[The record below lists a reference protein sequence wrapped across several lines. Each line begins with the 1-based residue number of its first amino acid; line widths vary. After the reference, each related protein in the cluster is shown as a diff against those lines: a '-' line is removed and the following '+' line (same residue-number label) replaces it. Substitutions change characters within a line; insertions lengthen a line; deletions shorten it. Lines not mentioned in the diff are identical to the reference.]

1 MLDWKGL
8 ARREHLILLTLL
20 ALVLSFNYK
29 LIFTDQVPF
38 FRDLGPYF
46 YPMRY
51 ALAESFKAGELPLW
65 DPRTGLGFPLLA
77 DFQSGV
83 FYPPHLF
90 FLVFPFFTAVKVG
103 FLFHYLIAA
112 TGSYALCRRW
122 DFPPFLALIGALL
135 FTFSGVVVS
144 LSNLLN
150 HFQTAVWLPWGLF
163 FWERFLSGRRWSDF
177 LMLVVV
183 LALQFLGGSPEL
195 YVMNSGLLLIDGLR
209 VGRELGVVRPV
220 RSVLFY
226 AAANVLVIGVAM
238 VQVMPTLELFLQSR
252 GSRAIL
258 YGESVLWSLDPLS
271 LINLF
276 FIDKE
281 VDPELLSGMHLFL
294 LREIPFFISHYMG
307 AIAMLGVSFWMLY
320 SGAKERALFLG
331 LLAVT
336 LTLAMGSHTPVYP
349 VLFRYVPLFGL
360 FRFPEKFFFLSTML
374 LLWATMRGLYVL
386 LERNAPASRGTVVV
400 LGLVFAGVVGLY
412 LFCRFETSYLIRL
425 ISQAT
430 SAPPSVTLRSSAGV
444 IFYLERQVLLVAGLL
459 LIFALWKKRKLKAWL
474 FQAVMV
480 GLVFVDLSTIH
491 QPYQFLL
498 APSVAMNSPKIIEAP
513 KRESGRFFYYPGPS
527 NVHPSYYK
535 LPRPVTFVEFT
546 SLIFGQY
553 FPNTGVFYGVDYM
566 QELDALMR
574 RPYRTFLGV
583 ASNLPAP
590 ALYRLLGALNVRY
603 LTSLQPMPEGD
614 MTLVRHLPEY
624 PAWLYRLNR
633 VVPRAYI
640 VGEVVVER
648 DAVQT
653 LGKLASERFDPLT
666 QVILER
672 PLEFG
677 AAEGLRAQ
685 AEIVSYG
692 NREVRL
698 RASLSRSGVLVLADS
713 YYPGWR
719 VYVDGKE
726 TEILRANLFFRAVPL
741 SAGDHLVE
749 FRYRPW
755 SLTMGVWISL
765 ISFSAITLGTVVL
778 TFHKTKDKY
787 QRRP

>member
-1 MLDWKGL
+1 MLGSQRP
-8 ARREHLILLTLL
+8 ARREHFILLTLL
-20 ALVLSFNYK
+20 ALVLSFNYE

-51 ALAESFKAGELPLW
+51 TLAESFKAGELPLW

-83 FYPPHLF
+83 FYLPHLF
-90 FLVFPFFTAVKVG
+90 FLVFPFFTAVKAG

-122 DFPPFLALIGALL
+122 EFPPFLALIGALL
-135 FTFSGVVVS
+135 FTFGGVVVS

-150 HFQTAVWLPWGLF
+150 HFQSAVWLPWGVL

-177 LMLVVV
+177 LMLVLV

-195 YVMNSGLLLIDGLR
+195 YAMNSGLLLLDGVR
-209 VGRELGVVRPV
+209 VGSEFGVVRPV
-220 RSVLFY
+220 RSLLFY

-252 GSRAIL
+252 GYRAIP
-258 YGESVLWSLDPLS
+258 YGESALWSLDPLS

-281 VDPELLSGMHLFL
+281 VDSELLSGMHLFF

-307 AIAMLGVSFWMLY
+307 TIAVLGVALWMLY
-320 SGAKERALFLG
+320 SDGKERALVLG

-360 FRFPEKFFFLSTML
+360 FRFPEKFFFLSYML
-374 LLWATMRGLYVL
+374 LLWATMRGLYAF
-386 LERNAPASRGTVVV
+386 LERNSQASRGTVVV
-400 LGLVFAGVVGLY
+400 LGLVFTGVVGLY

-425 ISQAT
+425 ISWVT

-459 LIFALWKKRKLKAWL
+459 LILALWKKRKLKTWF
-474 FQAVMV
+474 FQAAMV
-480 GLVFVDLSTIH
+480 GLVYVDLWTSH

-498 APSVAMNSPKIIEAP
+498 APSVAMNSPKIFEAP
-513 KRESGRFFYYPGPS
+513 ARESGRFFYYPGPS

-583 ASNLPAP
+583 AGNLPPP

-603 LTSLQPMPEGD
+603 LISLQPMPEGD
-614 MTLVRHLPEY
+614 MTLVHHLPEY

-633 VVPRAYI
+633 IVPKAYV
-640 VGEVVVER
+640 VGEVVVEG

-653 LGKLASERFDPLT
+653 LGKLASERFDPLR

-672 PLEFG
+672 PLELG
-677 AAEGLRAQ
+677 AAQGPRAR
-685 AEIVSYG
+685 ADIVSYG
-692 NREVRL
+692 NREVAL
-698 RASLSRSGVLVLADS
+698 QASLSGSGVLVLADS

-719 VYVDGKE
+719 VYVDGVE
-726 TEILRANLFFRAVPL
+726 REILRANLFFRAVSL
-741 SAGDHLVE
+741 SAGEHVVE
-749 FRYRPW
+749 FRYQPRSFMIGLAV
-755 SLTMGVWISL
+755 SLM
-765 ISFSAITLGTVVL
+765 TLCGLAAVGLVFL
-778 TFHKTKDKY
+778 SR
-787 QRRP
+787 RRPGF